1 MRAFLVVLSI
11 AIAALAAP
19 SFAAGDEAAPV
30 GPAAAEDGYVAPVCD
45 DPDISTLAVS
55 DCTGAE
61 AVPSLDPDDVANPP
75 SVEELTAKAEAA
87 AALEPSPADLPTFCR
102 LHANIYFYT
111 SSDWLRLGQKLQANA
126 SPCAD
131 YYISIPGLAGDKTQ
145 LRCAQDDVIRALG
158 SRFHPVVEFH
168 FQDWHDW
175 WTARGK
181 TPADA
186 AHEFLHRVRDCG
198 YDFTRGETWSLNEM
212 HSGISR
218 DLPGARGNMRMLLN
232 TLHAG
237 LPEMPAS
244 RGIIWVIGV
253 GHGSQ
258 NLGVYKGLVQSW
270 LQDSAFWEDMAR
282 DVSVWGQEAYPNM
295 LFWGDAAASR
305 NARTR
310 NLSLFLEH
318 PLLLAEAGPPTVTT
332 SLDFLEQTYVPLGS
346 AAWPYKSGYGN
357 TWFSDDKMK
366 RFISEQTFAVKH
378 FSQSRPHAAPDA
390 RFALA
395 WAPNTQCGTD
405 LCKPASIFQQ
415 RTAGILER
423 LASAIRESYEFG
435 GGSQVGACGT
445 PGDYSWCDADI
456 DGAVFNPLW
465 STFPDW

>member
-1 MRAFLVVLSI
+1 MRTFLVVLSI

-30 GPAAAEDGYVAPVCD
+30 GLAAAEDGYVAPVCD

-61 AVPSLDPDDVANPP
+61 AVPSLDTDDVANPP

-131 YYISIPGLAGDKTQ
+131 YYISIPGLAADKTQ

-168 FQDWHDW
+168 FQ
-175 WTARGK
+175 
-181 TPADA
+181 
-186 AHEFLHRVRDCG
+186 
-198 YDFTRGETWSLNEM
+198 
-212 HSGISR
+212 
-218 DLPGARGNMRMLLN
+218 
-232 TLHAG
+232 
-237 LPEMPAS
+237 EMPAS